1 MAEASDCIFC
11 AILRGDA
18 PAHRVYEDEHV
29 IAFMDIFPVAQ
40 AHTLIVTRE
49 HAENLFES
57 KSDPIAAVAR
67 ASIPLAR
74 AIRTAFQPDGLGVYQ
89 ANGAA
94 AGQTVFHYHM
104 HLIPQTHGVPLK
116 LHGRE
121 QASAEELSEH
131 AERLRKALE
140 SEGA

>member
-1 MAEASDCIFC
+1 VTETNDCIFC
-11 AILRGDA
+11 TILRGDA

-29 IAFMDIFPVAQ
+29 IAFMDLFPVAQ
-40 AHTLIVTRE
+40 AHTLIVPRE

-57 KSDPIAAVAR
+57 TPEVIAAVGR

-74 AIRTAFQPDGLGVYQ
+74 AIRTAFAPDGLGVYQ

-121 QASAEELSEH
+121 QASAELLAEH
-131 AERLRKALE
+131 AERLRKALDA
-140 SEGA
+140 EGA

>member
-1 MAEASDCIFC
+1 MAESTDCIFC
-11 AILRGDA
+11 TILRGDA

-29 IAFMDIFPVAQ
+29 IAFMDLFPVAK

-57 KSDPIAAVAR
+57 APEAIAGVAR

-74 AIRTAFQPDGLGVYQ
+74 AIRTAFAPDGLGVYQ

-104 HLIPQTHGVPLK
+104 HLIPQSHGKPLR
-116 LHGRE
+116 LHGRTE
-121 QASAEELSEH
+121 ASAEELAEH
-131 AERLRKALE
+131 AERLRKALAAE
-140 SEGA
+140 SG